1 MINLEFTNKDLHKSI
16 QDKVNEGFYE
26 HEKSHGIY
34 DEYEKFNIIAKL
46 DKKVVG
52 VLSGY
57 TVFAEIYVDN
67 FWIEKNHRKKGYGR
81 KILLYL
87 ENKYKD
93 SGYNNINLVTSAF
106 QAPKFYENCG
116 YDLEFVRKNIFNPK
130 LSKYFYIKYFDN
142 ESQHKGIVKDSN

>member
-1 MINLEFTNKDLHKSI
+1 MINLQFTNKDLDKLI
-16 QDKVNEGFYE
+16 EIKVNEGFYE
-26 HEKSHGIY
+26 YEKSHGIY
-34 DEYEKFNIIAKL
+34 DEYEKFNIIATL
-46 DKKVVG
+46 DKEVIG

-67 FWIEKNHRKKGYGR
+67 LWIDKNHRKKGYGR

-116 YDLEFVRKNIFNPK
+116 YELEFVRKNIYNPK

-142 ESQHKGIVKDSN
+142 THQSKGMIENSI